1 MPYKVKKQGDK
12 YVVYK
17 KDTGKRVGATAGNK
31 EALRKYLAAL
41 HLNANEG
48 LESVDEE
55 SKGLWANIRAKQNRG
70 EKPAP
75 KGSEAYNKAVAA
87 AKKINAKESTMKL
100 IDLINEEDLK
110 CPPATQNISLNLK
123 NRQKAI
129 DEYGYGPLNPEQ
141 PNEKFWQKK
150 VEEWGLDSADEAKEA
165 LCGNC
170 AAFDQ
175 TKKTLDCIAQGIG
188 DDQGSENPMDVIKA
202 GDLGYCR
209 FLKFKC
215 AAKRTCDAWV
225 VGGPIKS

>member
-1 MPYKVKKQGDK
+1 MPYQVKKQGDK

-41 HLNANEG
+41 HLNANE
-48 LESVDEE
+48 S
-55 SKGLWANIRAKQNRG
+55 I
-70 EKPAP
+70 
-75 KGSEAYNKAVAA
+75 
-87 AKKINAKESTMKL
+87 INLT
-100 IDLINEEDLK
+100 DLINEEDLK
-110 CPPATQNISLNLK
+110 CPPATQDISLNLK
-123 NRQKAI
+123 NRKKAI
-129 DEYGYGPLNPEQ
+129 DEYGYGPLNPDQ

-150 VEEWGLDSADEAKEA
+150 ADEWNLDDVEEAKSSR
-165 LCGNC
+165 CGNC
-170 AAFDQ
+170 AAFDI
-175 TKKTLDCIAQGIG
+175 TKKTLDCIASGIG
-188 DDQGSENPMDVIKA
+188 TDQGSEDPYQVIKA

>member
-1 MPYKVKKQGDK
+1 MPYQAKKQGDK

-41 HLNANEG
+41 HLNANE
-48 LESVDEE
+48 ST
-55 SKGLWANIRAKQNRG
+55 
-70 EKPAP
+70 
-75 KGSEAYNKAVAA
+75 
-87 AKKINAKESTMKL
+87 INLT
-100 IDLINEEDLK
+100 DLINEEDLK
-110 CPPATQNISLNLK
+110 CPPATQDISLNLK
-123 NRQKAI
+123 NRKKAI
-129 DEYGYGPLNPEQ
+129 DEYGYGPLNPDQ

-150 VEEWGLDSADEAKEA
+150 ANEWNLDDVEEAKSSR
-165 LCGNC
+165 CGNC
-170 AAFDQ
+170 AAFDI
-175 TKKTLDCIAQGIG
+175 TKKTLDCIASGIG
-188 DDQGSENPMDVIKA
+188 TDQGSEDPYQVIKA

>member
-1 MPYKVKKQGDK
+1 MPYQAKKQGDK

-41 HLNANEG
+41 HLNANE
-48 LESVDEE
+48 
-55 SKGLWANIRAKQNRG
+55 
-70 EKPAP
+70 
-75 KGSEAYNKAVAA
+75 
-87 AKKINAKESTMKL
+87 STISL
-100 IDLINEEDLK
+100 TDLINEEDLK
-110 CPPATQNISLNLK
+110 CPPATQDISLNLK
-123 NRQKAI
+123 NRKKAI
-129 DEYGYGPLNPEQ
+129 DEYGYGPLNPDQ

-150 VEEWGLDSADEAKEA
+150 ANEWNLDDVEEAKSSR
-165 LCGNC
+165 CGNC
-170 AAFDQ
+170 AAFDI
-175 TKKTLDCIAQGIG
+175 TKKTLDCIASGIG
-188 DDQGSENPMDVIKA
+188 TDQGSEDPYQVIKA